1 MTIITLRNIETGE
14 KFRVQSIIE
23 PIINAIKEGNNQI
36 IHKIRWLYE
45 DTQID
50 VDIEFHDILNQQ
62 QLKRFIGRQY
72 IIDKIE

>member
-1 MTIITLRNIETGE
+1 MTIITLKNIETGE

-45 DTQID
+45 DT
-50 VDIEFHDILNQQ
+50 
-62 QLKRFIGRQY
+62 
-72 IIDKIE
+72 